1 MRFPTL
7 RDARLTGLAGL
18 LAAGILTGF
27 LLLPALIYLAGSSVL
42 GRYEGASMG
51 NLYGSIYRGLAHGS
65 MTSWIVVLGPAAL
78 ILLGR
83 GLKPLWNAG
92 KDPAD

>member
-1 MRFPTL
+1 MRLPTF
-7 RDARLTGLAGL
+7 RVAGLAGL
-18 LAAGILTGF
+18 LVAAMLAGF

-51 NLYGSIYRGLAHGS
+51 NLYGSIYRGLAHGNLA
-65 MTSWIVVLGPAAL
+65 SWIVVLGPAAL

-83 GLKPLWNAG
+83 ALTPLWNAG
-92 KDPAD
+92 KNPAD